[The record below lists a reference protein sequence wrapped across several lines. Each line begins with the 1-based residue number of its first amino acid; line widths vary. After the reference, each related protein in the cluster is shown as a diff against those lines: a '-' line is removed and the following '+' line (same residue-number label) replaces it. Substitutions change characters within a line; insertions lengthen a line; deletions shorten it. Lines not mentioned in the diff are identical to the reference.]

1 MQDKNPQ
8 PKPTTSSKATR
19 AVCAER
25 VRERIKAGDRLSD
38 AMQAWTGST
47 ERLQMMDSI
56 RDVLGSSIVHW
67 EQRERTIRQNL
78 AVFEAALAIDRV
90 AANAETTRRMN
101 KRSMDVR
108 DLGIPMSAYLQTWG
122 RS

>member
-1 MQDKNPQ
+1 MASGSRP
-8 PKPTTSSKATR
+8 PR

-25 VRERIKAGDRLSD
+25 VRERIKAGERLSD

-78 AVFEAALAIDRV
+78 SVFEKALAIDRV

-108 DLGIPMSAYLQTWG
+108 DLGIPMSMYLQTWG